1 MKTTAML
8 KLATASLVMGTV
20 LTGYAEPSQSTRATP
35 ASAAHAERIAAKAA
49 GKARNAIAKKKFD
62 VAIGFAET
70 AVAYSAR
77 NAGYRMLLGQAYL
90 GAGRFASAETSFSDV
105 LTLSPDNGRAA
116 LNLALVEVARGKKDQ
131 ALSTLADYRDKI
143 SGADYGL
150 ALALAGDTKE
160 AVRVLE
166 TLAREPQVDAR
177 LRQNLALAYALDGQW
192 APARTMAT
200 VDLGEAAADA
210 RLLQWAAFAR
220 PDGAAAQVASLLG
233 VSPVSNDG
241 GQPTRLALAPVSPTI
256 QSAAMTVPAPVP
268 APAPVV
274 AEPVVAAV
282 TVAAPAPE
290 APAPVF
296 ETAAVTTPA
305 PAPVAAKV
313 IAVAPVDAPPPV
325 FETDGPDE
333 SVGAVRAA
341 EVMAAP
347 LIRAAAA
354 PVRQMVVAAKPRA
367 AAPVAAAKPRPFE
380 AGKFVVQLGAY
391 ENAAVSR
398 DAWKRLAPRFGLA
411 GYDPA
416 NASARVG
423 NASFTRLSVG
433 GFATRDEA
441 KRICTRIQ
449 AAGGKC
455 FVRSL
460 LGDQIASWV
469 RKGPAVRFAKAPA
482 KPAKFAKPV
491 RVASR

>member
-1 MKTTAML
+1 MKTSAML

-20 LTGYAEPSQSTRATP
+20 LTGYAEPGQSTRSAIASP
-35 ASAAHAERIAAKAA
+35 AQAERIAAKAA
-49 GKARNAIAKKKFD
+49 AKARKAIAKKKFD
-62 VAIGFAET
+62 VAIGFAEH
-70 AVAYSAR
+70 AVAYSPRIAT
-77 NAGYRMLLGQAYL
+77 YRMLLGQAYL

-143 SGADYGL
+143 AGADYGL

-166 TLAREPQVDAR
+166 TLAREAQVDAR
-177 LRQNLALAYALDGQW
+177 VRQNLALAYALDGQW

-210 RLLQWAAFAR
+210 RLMQWAAFAR
-220 PDGAAAQVASLLG
+220 PDGGAAQVASLLG
-233 VSPVSNDG
+233 VSPVASDG
-241 GQPTRLALAPVSPTI
+241 GQPTRLALAPASSNVQT
-256 QSAAMTVPAPVP
+256 AALVVPAPVP
-268 APAPVV
+268 TTVVVPEPAPAVPV
-274 AEPVVAAV
+274 A
-282 TVAAPAPE
+282 E

-296 ETAAVTTPA
+296 ETPVAAVAVPA
-305 PAPVAAKV
+305 PAPVMAKV
-313 IAVAPVDAPPPV
+313 IAEAPFGPAPAV

-333 SVGAVRAA
+333 SVTPVRT
-341 EVMAAP
+341 VTVKPAP
-347 LIRAAAA
+347 LIRAAVA
-354 PVRQMVVAAKPRA
+354 PVRQQVIAAKPRVA

-391 ENAAVSR
+391 DNAMVSR
-398 DAWKRLAPRFGLA
+398 DAWKRLAPRFGLSA
-411 GYDPA
+411 YDPA
-416 NASARVG
+416 NATARVG

-433 GFATRDEA
+433 GFANRDEA

-460 LGDQIASWV
+460 LGDQVASWV
-469 RKGPAVRFAKAPA
+469 KKGPVTRFAKAPA
-482 KPAKFAKPV
+482 KPAKFAKPI